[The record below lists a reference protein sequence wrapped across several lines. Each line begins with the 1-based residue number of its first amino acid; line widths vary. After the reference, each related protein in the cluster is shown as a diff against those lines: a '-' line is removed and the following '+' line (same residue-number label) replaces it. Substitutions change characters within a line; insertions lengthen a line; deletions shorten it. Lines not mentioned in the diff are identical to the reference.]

1 MSLQSWCIGKPS
13 LVYFVESIHDNY
25 SQRGATTGGYTGTIP
40 PANTA
45 VVVLSLVV
53 VFVVFVVLVVLLVP
67 MLVLVVVL
75 FLLFS
80 TFPAL
85 LVVVVFLLLS
95 TSPSV
100 VV

>member
-1 MSLQSWCIGKPS
+1 MILQSWCIGNPS

-25 SQRGATTGGYTGTIP
+25 SREATTGGYTGTIA

-53 VFVVFVVLVVLLVP
+53 VFVVLLVP
-67 MLVLVVVL
+67 VLL
-75 FLLFS
+75 LLFS